1 MSSTTNTT
9 TSDQPSILS
18 DTNKDNLVNS
28 IGGFMPMFN
37 NNMIIERLPML
48 DNGGGFFNNSNG
60 GSCFFQNNN
69 NNNNMG
75 SSVDN
80 NYTTNNN
87 ININSDGFY
96 IENNG
101 VFGIGSVNINGELFV
116 PPLESVSTITNHSV
130 NLKLENHRDTN
141 INTITSFFDINNHKL
156 SAENNVRSGVENLFQ
171 EELTLGEWDLEDLM
185 KDVSSFPF
193 LDFSS

>member
-9 TSDQPSILS
+9 TSDQSSILS

-69 NNNNMG
+69 NNNMG

-80 NYTTNNN
+80 NNTTNNN